1 MILRYSAAVSLP
13 RSLIGTANLV
23 VVEENGLAVERR
35 TSRLARMTERA
46 EDIAAMFVRLV
57 GGEDALRCKKAK
69 VGRYYFEEILTQQWQ
84 WYRWLTSANAAGHRA
99 GIASIPSN
107 HRGAECNTVP
117 CGPKSHC
124 KPAQQSIVDVSSLLC
139 NSCCLRVYKEVGG
152 TGPYLLRMY
161 RGTGTCTLR

>member
-23 VVEENGLAVERR
+23 VVEEENGLAVERR

-69 VGRYYFEEILTQQWQ
+69 VPR
-84 WYRWLTSANAAGHRA
+84 
-99 GIASIPSN
+99 
-107 HRGAECNTVP
+107 
-117 CGPKSHC
+117 
-124 KPAQQSIVDVSSLLC
+124 
-139 NSCCLRVYKEVGG
+139 
-152 TGPYLLRMY
+152 
-161 RGTGTCTLR
+161 